1 MGIGHSL
8 MAHDAKGK
16 EFYFIGIYFIV
27 VLGFYRSNM
36 QRVKAH
42 ELRLKDE
49 TACVEELQRHRVSN
63 LVSKFLSM
71 LLFPLSERTRFPPCE
86 QGRCCPPGQA
96 RQSARRAQEHCQGP
110 YRHHR
115 KAQS

>member
-1 MGIGHSL
+1 MEI
-8 MAHDAKGK
+8 
-16 EFYFIGIYFIV
+16 IYGLLLIT

-86 QGRCCPPGQA
+86 QGRCGPPG
-96 RQSARRAQEHCQGP
+96 
-110 YRHHR
+110 
-115 KAQS
+115 